1 MKLLS
6 LIFKNAFRHK
16 VRAFLTIV
24 GIAIA
29 VTAFGV
35 LRTVVTAWYAG
46 VDAAATDRLIVRQAI
61 SFIFPLPY
69 SYKEKIEAVEGISNV
84 SFMNWFGG
92 VYIDKK
98 NFFARMAVD
107 ANTAFDVYPEFLLS
121 KEELETFKRERN
133 SCVIGA
139 NLAKQYNLKIGDQMS
154 LDGDIYPGRWDFV
167 IRGIYQPKFESTDA
181 TQMFFQWDYMNE
193 RLAQE
198 APGRE
203 NYVGWYI
210 VKINDPGKAAL
221 ISSKIDELFKNSS
234 AETKSETES
243 EFTRGFIS
251 ASGAILGAMN
261 FMSFTIVAII
271 MLVLANTMMMSA
283 RERTR
288 EYAILKTLGF
298 SVANISWLIIGE
310 SFVLSI
316 LGGGLGLLLT
326 APLVQGFAAAIPKG
340 WFPVF
345 KLEPVTMVLLV
356 VAVVFIG
363 IASAI
368 FPIRRAATTRIVD
381 GMRFMG

>member
-1 MKLLS
+1 MKLLN
-6 LIFKNAFRHK
+6 LILKNAFRHK
-16 VRAFLTIV
+16 VRAILTIF

-46 VDAAATDRLIVRQAI
+46 VDAAASNRLITRQAV

-69 SYKEKIEAVEGISNV
+69 SYKEKIAAVPGVEAI

-107 ANTAFDVYPEFLLS
+107 AETAFDVYPEFLLPPDQ
-121 KEELETFKRERN
+121 LAAFKAERN
-133 SCVIGA
+133 SCVIGSGI
-139 NLAKQYNLKIGDQMS
+139 AKQFDLKIGDQMS
-154 LDGDIYPGRWDFV
+154 LDGDIFPGRWDFV
-167 IRGIYQPKFESTDA
+167 IRGIYTPKFDNTDA
-181 TQMFFQWDYMNE
+181 TQMFFQWNYLNE
-193 RLAQE
+193 RMLQE
-198 APGRE
+198 MPGRA
-203 NYVGWYI
+203 NDVGWYVARI
-210 VKINDPGKAAL
+210 TDPNKAAS
-221 ISSKIDELFKNSS
+221 ISNQIDELFKNSS
-234 AETKSETES
+234 AETKTETES

-298 SVANISWLIIGE
+298 SVPQISWLILGE
-310 SFVLSI
+310 SFILSA
-316 LGGGLGLLLT
+316 LGGALGLLLT
-326 APLVQGFAAAIPKG
+326 APLVKGFAAAVPKG

-345 KLEPVTMVLLV
+345 KIEPITMLLLV
-356 VAVVFIG
+356 AAVIFIG
-363 IASAI
+363 LASAI
-368 FPIRRAATTRIVD
+368 FPIRRVTATSIVD